1 MPRHHVSARS
11 SNADVLSPPAEGS
24 HGAPDAVPDLPT
36 ALSAALPAVEPAQDI
51 LRRLHALV
59 PCKAL
64 STGQTLF
71 AEGQVPHAFY
81 LVAEG
86 EIEARFLSEGGDT
99 STLERMRFPRLFG
112 LAAFVTQRPARYEA
126 AAWVDSRVWVIT
138 QPAYRLLMDD
148 CPGFARALMLEFARR
163 FEGNLGLLGAA
174 RHDSAEQRLRLALRQ
189 LVRERGTAS
198 ADPGWHTVSAT
209 QLELAR
215 SAHLSRQT
223 VNALL
228 STAQTQGWLR
238 RQYRQLSV
246 KLDALN

>member
-1 MPRHHVSARS
+1 MSRRPAPAPSL
-11 SNADVLSPPAEGS
+11 NAVVPALPTQRGQRDTR
-24 HGAPDAVPDLPT
+24 PVPDLPASLT
-36 ALSAALPAVEPAQDI
+36 AALPSVEIPHDM
-51 LRRLHALV
+51 LRHLHTLV
-59 PCKAL
+59 PCKGLRA
-64 STGQTLF
+64 GQTLF
-71 AEGQVPHAFY
+71 AEGQVPQAFY
-81 LVAEG
+81 LVADG
-86 EIEARFLSEGGDT
+86 EIEARFMSEGGDT

-126 AAWVDSRVWVIT
+126 AALTDSRVWLIT
-138 QPAYRLLMDD
+138 QPAYRWLMDE

-189 LVRERGTAS
+189 LVRERGIAG
-198 ADPGWHTVSAT
+198 ADPEWQTITAT

-228 STAQTQGWLR
+228 ATAETQGWLR

-246 KLDALN
+246 KLDGLP